1 MEHVDLPCADFPG
14 YQLSLCTGY
23 QYSAQFFAGIGGA
36 SKAGV
41 LIKGSN
47 YMETLS
53 QAKYVVF
60 DKTGTLT
67 QGVFEVT
74 GIHHNKMEEAKL
86 LEYAALA
93 ECASSHPISK
103 SLQKA
108 YGKEIDRSRVEDIQ
122 EISGEGILAKVDKR
136 EVAAGNSKLMK
147 RLGIAYRDCHKV
159 GTIIH
164 MAVDGAYAGHIV
176 ISDVIKPNAEKAVK
190 RLKNQA

>member
-1 MEHVDLPCADFPG
+1 M
-14 YQLSLCTGY
+14 
-23 QYSAQFFAGIGGA
+23 
-36 SKAGV
+36 GV

-86 LEYAALA
+86 LEYAAFTNV
-93 ECASSHPISK
+93 
-103 SLQKA
+103 SLILSVRNA
-108 YGKEIDRSRVEDIQ
+108 RRLTEKEIDRSRVEDIQ
-122 EISGEGILAKVDKR
+122 AGEGILAKVDKR

-190 RLKNQA
+190 RLKNQAWKKPLCSPRCESSRPNRLRKHLGLMKFTANFCLQEKWKR